1 MKVYDISQELFGS
14 VVFPGDPVP
23 AYEKIC
29 EMESGDAVNLSKIS
43 LCSHNG
49 THVDAPNHFIRE
61 GKTIDQMELER
72 LVGMCSV
79 IEFEGTLTKDTARR
93 FIQGKQRRILWKG
106 NVVFGEDAASVFV
119 DEKILLVGVESQT
132 VGPAEAPAEVHKIL
146 LGNEVAVVEGLR
158 LGAVAEGD
166 YLLSAA
172 PVNLGGL
179 EGAPCRAVLIE
190 L

>member
-1 MKVYDISQELFGS
+1 M
-14 VVFPGDPVP
+14 
-23 AYEKIC
+23 
-29 EMESGDAVNLSKIS
+29 
-43 LCSHNG
+43 
-49 THVDAPNHFIRE
+49 
-61 GKTIDQMELER
+61 
-72 LVGMCSV
+72 
-79 IEFEGTLTKDTARR
+79 
-93 FIQGKQRRILWKG
+93 
-106 NVVFGEDAASVFV
+106 

-132 VGPAEAPAEVHKIL
+132 VGPAEVPAEVHKIL

-166 YLLSAA
+166 YLLLAA